1 MGTSKLYSA
10 LAGLVRPSH
19 LNPCPI
25 NAHTPIPFEYS
36 PTPTGGNENLA
47 LGAWKA
53 VASHRVAKSASSVTL
68 IGIYGGCGSGK
79 SPYGALR

>member
-25 NAHTPIPFEYS
+25 NAHIPIPFEDP
-36 PTPTGGNENLA
+36 PTPTGGNEKLA

-53 VASHRVAKSASSVTL
+53 VASHRVANKSAK
-68 IGIYGGCGSGK
+68 GH
-79 SPYGALR
+79 